1 MPNENFYTEMLRK
14 SSDVELLEW
23 VRDELGDAID
33 GADESRAHDQW
44 LSEMVHRL
52 DVVIERQRETPKRAS
67 QGPHMTAVD
76 NPLGDV

>member
-23 VRDELGDAID
+23 VRNELSDAID

-44 LSEMVHRL
+44 LSDLTHRL
-52 DVVIERQRETPKRAS
+52 DVVLERLREES
-67 QGPHMTAVD
+67 
-76 NPLGDV
+76 

>member
-33 GADESRAHDQW
+33 GADESQSHDQW
-44 LSEMVHRL
+44 LSGLIYRL
-52 DVVIERQRETPKRAS
+52 DVALEKMRESR
-67 QGPHMTAVD
+67 
-76 NPLGDV
+76 